1 MSEISSIQRVEFQDR
16 VRTALNDVNL
26 QRAMAKA
33 KSGFVDKRL
42 EAKSA
47 LPEFDQI
54 RDAAR
59 DIKDHVLSNLD
70 TYLELYEE
78 KVIENGGHVHWARDA
93 EEACSIIAEICK
105 ASGARTVTKGKSMVS
120 EEMYLNPALEAVGM
134 EVVETDL
141 GVE

>member
-93 EEACSIIAEICK
+93 EEVLIDGCLRSSMK
-105 ASGARTVTKGKSMVS
+105 RLNYRMSTGLLKSV
-120 EEMYLNPALEAVGM
+120 
-134 EVVETDL
+134 
-141 GVE
+141 